1 QAAAGTTLLELGV
14 QDSAPASMF
23 WTSNSSLSFPV
34 AAPASIQTLPL
45 GGGPPVVLTTAVA
58 HHIWLAN
65 GGLVFSSG
73 GDDKVWQI
81 PIGGGDPTLIAD
93 GMTTGPPSYNAVGA
107 DTYDAADFYW
117 DLRPSSGPPF
127 WSLWAMAIPGG
138 GAKKLAD
145 LPEPSGPP
153 LNWRRLIPSVAGLVV
168 AFENL
173 PQVGAY
179 LVPTTGGAA
188 ETLPGPPPFAG
199 QGENQVLGLSQTA
212 ILWDTESADPASA
225 VGATVTLGLTD
236 LSPTGS
242 PVFRTFWPDHP
253 SSFVPSTNE
262 SWSGGSDGSWLIGGT
277 ERFADGSSHA
287 SLWLID
293 AGGNG
298 ARIGCDPT
306 EGGPGVVALVLS
318 APPGVYAVLG
328 SANDRSSSFDY
339 RIVQFDR

>member
-1 QAAAGTTLLELGV
+1 QAGDQADRRRDGVRPHRPVGVRDRGGAGEAQVQGLRPHRAPADHRALQRQGGRLRRRLADRPHRGRRREAGRLPQPAAQLRARRADPLGQDRDDARARDDLAPGFRHPVASAERNAYNNRVNGRRAGMVRSAVAAVACAWVAAGCDGSLVPPQPQAPLPSASLCQAAAGTTLLELGV

-34 AAPASIQTLPL
+34 DAPASIQTLPL

-145 LPEPSGPP
+145 LPEPS
-153 LNWRRLIPSVAGLVV
+153 
-168 AFENL
+168 
-173 PQVGAY
+173 
-179 LVPTTGGAA
+179 
-188 ETLPGPPPFAG
+188 
-199 QGENQVLGLSQTA
+199 
-212 ILWDTESADPASA
+212 
-225 VGATVTLGLTD
+225 
-236 LSPTGS
+236 
-242 PVFRTFWPDHP
+242 
-253 SSFVPSTNE
+253 
-262 SWSGGSDGSWLIGGT
+262 
-277 ERFADGSSHA
+277 
-287 SLWLID
+287 
-293 AGGNG
+293 
-298 ARIGCDPT
+298 
-306 EGGPGVVALVLS
+306 
-318 APPGVYAVLG
+318 
-328 SANDRSSSFDY
+328 
-339 RIVQFDR
+339 